1 MKYFIRAVVIVSF
14 CFMSACNSANQASEP
29 SVNSSAENPPEVID
43 QILPTQP
50 SPELLPSA
58 TPEPTAPPAPVT
70 LTAKVAAVAINMR
83 SGPGTLHTVLA
94 QYREGANVT
103 LKGVAPGDEW
113 AKVITEDG
121 RTGWMSV
128 AHLNID
134 GDVSALP
141 EIPINESLVITGKV
155 VDASGMGIAGI
166 GIAAFYQQRR
176 VDGTTLQNGV
186 FYAYAPPELQGEW
199 LISVVGVSCTSP
211 IVDSNCRYA
220 GTFQPQAGILLK
232 LPQDAEVT
240 FTYQ

>member
-14 CFMSACNSANQASEP
+14 CFMSACNATNQASEP
-29 SVNSSAENPPEVID
+29 SVNSPAENPPEVID

-50 SPELLPSA
+50 SSELLPSA

-103 LKGVAPGDEW
+103 LNGVAPGDEW

-240 FTYQ
+240 FIYQ